1 MTKIGNKM
9 RVSFQYVDPITE
21 KKVSHNFSDVAP
33 NATVEEIRLVKDAID
48 AVSAQESDTVAIT
61 ENYQVFV

>member
-9 RVSFQYVDPITE
+9 RVSFQYVDPFTE

-48 AVSAQESDTVAIT
+48 AVSAQPSDTVAVT
-61 ENYQVFV
+61 ENYEIFV